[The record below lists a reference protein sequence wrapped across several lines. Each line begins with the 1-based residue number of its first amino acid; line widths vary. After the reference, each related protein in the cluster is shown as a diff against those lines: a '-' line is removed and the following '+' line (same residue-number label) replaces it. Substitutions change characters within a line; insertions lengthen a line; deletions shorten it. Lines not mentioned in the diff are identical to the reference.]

1 MKTKE
6 QVLVPIPMKLALAVA
21 RYYINR
27 NRQYEEVPIPLTILT
42 AKVGRLRFLVTNPD
56 YKWDKSADCQHVFEV
71 AEQFGFIDGSCM
83 SGTFYFMRR
92 GYLYDI
98 NELTWPKAQREA
110 LAPQK
115 G

>member
-1 MKTKE
+1 
-6 QVLVPIPMKLALAVA
+6 MKLALAIA

-27 NRQYEEVPIPLTILT
+27 DRQYQEVPMPLTTPI
-42 AKVGRLRFLVTNPD
+42 AKVLGRFRFLTTNPD

-98 NELTWPKAQREA
+98 DESTWPKAQREA